1 MNADNELNV
10 AIMRKIN
17 FFSEGSRWKKN
28 AFCMINLED
37 FNLVG
42 LKRPFFWF
50 TSQTFNERYIEYFT
64 QNKPNAVGKP

>member
-1 MNADNELNV
+1 
-10 AIMRKIN
+10 
-17 FFSEGSRWKKN
+17 
-28 AFCMINLED
+28 MINLED